1 MLLSQNWIESYKPFS
16 LTHFVNGIRW
26 NEWHRSQVNDANTRA
41 MYESCSKLTIKTPE
55 HRQNTVNDAVLVSL
69 LLTLSRFYS
78 LSWYFHCWLWKSK
91 CQLGFVSIL
100 SSIPQHLKSSEILR
114 TIYVKWVQLNQSNS
128 HIATKIYR
136 FHLTFVTINK
146 PHNQSDLNSQK
157 NSNFLFQVLQVSVKL
172 IHTKSWW

>member
-1 MLLSQNWIESYKPFS
+1 MKWMASFPSQRCKHQSNVRKLFK
-16 LTHFVNGIRW
+16 
-26 NEWHRSQVNDANTRA
+26 ANNKDTR
-41 MYESCSKLTIKTPE
+41 TPSE
-55 HRQNTVNDAVLVSL
+55 HRQWRGSGIFIVN
-69 LLTLSRFYS
+69 LSRFHS